1 MKAGHGCGVT
11 ILVFVVMIALSPIWI
26 PGTFIVAGELYFTTE
41 KVFEL
46 DWGLDIP
53 DDFNEVYR
61 ISHVGVWGD
70 GPRFTVYKED
80 EGKVWAQSQHFQ
92 YAKSLQ
98 IEAEASRVLVELNA
112 GINIEKDMVPFF
124 DKDYLWSFRYAEDH
138 ESELIIIYFPD
149 ERQYYFI
156 EMFV

>member
-1 MKAGHGCGVT
+1 MKTGHRRGVT
-11 ILVFVVMIALSPIWI
+11 ILVLVVVIALSPIWI
-26 PGTFIVAGELYFTTE
+26 PATFIVAGELYFTTE

-46 DWGLDIP
+46 NWGLDIP

-61 ISHVGVWGD
+61 ISAAGGMGD

-98 IEAEASRVLVELNA
+98 IEAEASRVLVKLNA
-112 GINIEKDMVPFF
+112 EINIEKDMVPFF
-124 DKDYLWSFRYAEDH
+124 DK
-138 ESELIIIYFPD
+138 
-149 ERQYYFI
+149 
-156 EMFV
+156 